1 MADWFWLTEKKKK
14 EMRRQRIEKDNEL
27 KMIVVVIGWVVVMV
41 GQVKR
46 REG

>member
-1 MADWFWLTEKKKK
+1 
-14 EMRRQRIEKDNEL
+14 MRRQRIEKDNEL
-27 KMIVVVIGWVVVMV
+27 KMIVVVIVVIGWVVVMV